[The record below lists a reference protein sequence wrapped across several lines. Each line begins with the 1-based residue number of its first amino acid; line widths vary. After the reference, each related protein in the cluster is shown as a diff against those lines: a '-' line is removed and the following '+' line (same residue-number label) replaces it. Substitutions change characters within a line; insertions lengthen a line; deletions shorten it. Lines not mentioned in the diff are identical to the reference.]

1 MKGNTETLFFHT
13 TSTKLIGMQKDATKT
28 PFQNLYKGKMKK
40 SSSSEEVKALFS
52 AGPAATPRAQ
62 AASCP
67 QGPVGML
74 GVALGGRK
82 AGRGPEPGEEGQG
95 NTRLGG
101 SPMEEH
107 ALEIILSG
115 SPSGEE
121 LYV

>member
-1 MKGNTETLFFHT
+1 
-13 TSTKLIGMQKDATKT
+13 MQKDATKT
-28 PFQNLYKGKMKK
+28 PSQNLYKGKMKK
-40 SSSSEEVKALFS
+40 SSSEEEGKALFS
-52 AGPAATPRAQ
+52 AGPAATPIAQ
-62 AASCP
+62 AASFP

-74 GVALGGRK
+74 GVALGGTR
-82 AGRGPEPGEEGQG
+82 GRERARARSEGGQG

-107 ALEIILSG
+107 TLEIILSG